1 MFPDLEVV
9 MVLVV
14 MVCVVIFPVFMA
26 FIHKVVRV
34 SVVMVFCVCRYTRS
48 VSSYGVLCMSLYT

>member
-9 MVLVV
+9 MVSVV
-14 MVCVVIFPVFMA
+14 MVCVVIFPIFMV

-34 SVVMVFCVCRYTRS
+34 TVIMLFSVCRYTRS
-48 VSSYGVLCMSLYT
+48 VSSYGVCA